1 MPVVVEDKLVTS
13 GGGGECEGVLWYVV
27 GKIESLPHLPWRCM
41 KRRGVASRFS
51 TQSLDWLE
59 WLDRLDWLLV
69 GDGLNVNSAQHPITT
84 TACTGQKT

>member
-1 MPVVVEDKLVTS
+1 MPAVVEDELVTN

-27 GKIESLPHLPWRCM
+27 GKIESLPLPHLPWRCM

-51 TQSLDWLE
+51 TQSPDW
-59 WLDRLDWLLV
+59 LDWLLV
-69 GDGLNVNSAQHPITT
+69 GDGLNVNSAQQPMTT